1 MISWQYLSSIFHN
14 LAYFF
19 LKFVNNLELLLPSKE
34 NIGTSDTEHVDN
46 HIYTFPATIADVGE
60 HKQHCLQ

>member
-1 MISWQYLSSIFHN
+1 MKY
-14 LAYFF
+14 
-19 LKFVNNLELLLPSKE
+19 VNNLELLLPSKE